1 MMQLIHDLTEW
12 NTFRNTCP
20 THQSI
25 GFVPT
30 MGALHQGH
38 VSLIEAS
45 QRENDLTVVSIFV
58 NPTQFNQPDDFTHY
72 PRTLGA
78 DLQTLKQA
86 GVQACL
92 IPEPQAVYND
102 KYHCQITENAFSQH
116 MEGSHRPG
124 HFTGVLTVVMKL
136 LQLVRPSRAYFG
148 EKDYQQFQLIHDMA
162 AAFFMNVDIKACPTI
177 REPSQLP
184 FSSRNQ
190 RLTPEQRKLADE
202 YARIFHQPI
211 PIDNIRSQLQ
221 TIGITVDYIEEHEN
235 RRFIAVQI
243 GAIRLIDNYLNEA

>member
-1 MMQLIHDLTEW
+1 MQIIHEIKEW
-12 NTFRNTCP
+12 HAFRNTCP
-20 THQSI
+20 AHQSI

-38 VSLIEAS
+38 ISLIEAS
-45 QRENDLTVVSIFV
+45 QRENDRTVVSIFV
-58 NPTQFNQPDDFTHY
+58 NPTQFNQTDDFTHY
-72 PRTLGA
+72 PRTLDA
-78 DLQTLKQA
+78 DLNLLKQA

-92 IPEPQAVYND
+92 VPEPEAIYND
-102 KYHCQITENAFSQH
+102 NYQFQITENAFSQL
-116 MEGSHRPG
+116 MEGGHRPG

-136 LQLVRPSRAYFG
+136 LQLVRPNLAYFG

-177 REPSQLP
+177 REPSRLP

-190 RLTPEQRKLADE
+190 RLTPEQRNLADE
-202 YARIFHQPI
+202 FARIFHQPI
-211 PIDNIRSQLQ
+211 SIDIICSQLQ
-221 TIGITVDYIEEHEN
+221 AMGITVDYIEEHEN

-243 GAIRLIDNYLNEA
+243 GAIRLLDNYRLIS